1 MVTATILYVGD
12 DLCHRV
18 PVMETNGM
26 RVVCS
31 ACSVAAVRAALAKC
45 EGFSAVTFH
54 NDLFAP
60 RDAVVSTARKMCKAP
75 LILFRNPAVDC
86 DEQAFDFV
94 IPVPMEPDVWTDA
107 LAEAIVE
114 TRRVQD
120 RSRRLRRERADAR
133 EWSRSVREMSA
144 RGRTSSFD
152 RDAGFRAG
160 ADGTEKDKLDH

>member
-26 RVVCS
+26 CVVRS
-31 ACSVAAVRAALAKC
+31 ACSVAAVRAALAK
-45 EGFSAVTFH
+45 GDGLSAVTFH

-60 RDAVVSTARKMCKAP
+60 PEAVVSTAREMCKAP
-75 LILFRNPAVDC
+75 LILFESPAVDC

-94 IPVPMEPDVWTDA
+94 IPAMPPDVWTEA
-107 LAEAIVE
+107 LAEAIE
-114 TRRVQD
+114 QARRDQD
-120 RSRRLRRERADAR
+120 RSRRLRRKRADAR
-133 EWSRSVREMSA
+133 EWSRSLSENSA
-144 RGRTSSFD
+144 LDRMSSFD

-160 ADGTEKDKLDH
+160 ADRTEKDK